1 MLAKRGMTV
10 KIVATDPWELVT
22 AIGSGPFEGAI
33 LNVDAKDHKSIVI
46 RLDKPIRYRKI
57 EAHFL
62 VASARHVGGD
72 FLNASNNTLFC
83 NLVSLAQDEAQFG
96 IIRPYSDATE
106 RLRFIGDVSWTE
118 TR

>member
-1 MLAKRGMTV
+1 MLAKQGMTV

-57 EAHFL
+57 EPI
-62 VASARHVGGD
+62 
-72 FLNASNNTLFC
+72 
-83 NLVSLAQDEAQFG
+83 SLWPLQGMSMG
-96 IIRPYSDATE
+96 IS
-106 RLRFIGDVSWTE
+106 
-118 TR
+118 